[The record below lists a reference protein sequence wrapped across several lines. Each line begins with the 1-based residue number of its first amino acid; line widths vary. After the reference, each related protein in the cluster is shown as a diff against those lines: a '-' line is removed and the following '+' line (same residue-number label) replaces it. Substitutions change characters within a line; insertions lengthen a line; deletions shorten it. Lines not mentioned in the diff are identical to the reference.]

1 MFKRVL
7 VAIGV
12 GLLVGSSAEAGV
24 TRLRVERRET
34 VLAGKPF
41 GAAGPYEKLIGTV
54 HFALDPALP
63 QNQGLVDLRL
73 APRNAQ
79 GLVEFSA
86 DFYLLKPVDPAR
98 GNGRLF
104 YEAGNRGTKRIL
116 PVFQNAT
123 NSADPATAEEFGNG
137 ALMQQGFSLL
147 WMGWQWDV
155 PEGRMRM
162 EIPIATENGQPIT
175 GWVRGNFIPGANAT
189 SASVADRG
197 HLAYPVVD
205 PASPEHRMIMRT
217 LPTDTPKE
225 IARTTWRFT
234 GPGTVTL
241 DRGFEAG
248 LIYDVI
254 YRARDPRVVGVG
266 LAGTRDIVSF
276 FKHATAAEGN
286 PIPFDSAQGKPG
298 ITLAIGWGVSQTGR
312 FLRHFVYEGFNEDE
326 RGRIVFDGL
335 FDQVGGAGRGSFNH
349 RFGQQ
354 SRDQLQHF
362 NILYPVDMF
371 PFTDADQT
379 DPETGVTDG
388 LLRRATRSNT
398 VPKFFHLLTDSEYFN
413 RAGSL
418 VHTDVT
424 GTHDLAPPPTSRI
437 YFIASAPH
445 IVGAFPPAPYADPD
459 FVGRADMNTLVY
471 TPTVRALFRAL
482 DRWVSEGV
490 EPPAS
495 RYPLLADGTLTAVE
509 ASGWP
514 AIPGYA
520 RPNSPMTTYRL
531 DFGPEWSK
539 GIVTKEPPGI
549 GKAFIARVPAVD
561 EAGNDRAGIRLP
573 EIAVPLAT
581 HTGWNYRRPTI
592 GAPDRLASEIGSYLP
607 LPRTRADRERTGDS
621 RKSIA
626 ERYASRED
634 YIGRISLAAVALV
647 DEGFLLA
654 EDVPAVIQRAQVH
667 FDWVRR

>member
-1 MFKRVL
+1 MRPLLLPLL
-7 VAIGV
+7 VAVCLSWPLDAG
-12 GLLVGSSAEAGV
+12 AGV
-24 TRLRVERRET
+24 VRLRIERREV
-34 VLAGKPF
+34 VLSGRPF
-41 GAAGPYEKLIGTV
+41 GAAGPYEKLVGKV
-54 HFALDPALP
+54 DFALDPALP
-63 QNQGLVDLRL
+63 QNEAIVDLSR

-86 DFYLLKPVDPAR
+86 DFYLLKPVDPGR

-104 YEAGNRGTKRIL
+104 YEAGNRGTMRIL
-116 PVFQNAT
+116 STFQNAT
-123 NSADPATAEEFGNG
+123 NSADPATDAEFGNG
-137 ALMQQGFSLL
+137 ALMRQGFTLL

-155 PEGRMRM
+155 PAGRMRM
-162 EIPIATENGQPIT
+162 DIPIATDNGSTIT
-175 GWVRGNFIPGANAT
+175 GWVRGNFIPGANWT
-189 SASVADRG
+189 TASIADRG
-197 HLAYPVVD
+197 HQAYPVVD
-205 PASPEHRMIMRT
+205 PESAEHRLLVRT
-217 LPTDTPKE
+217 LPTDTPRE
-225 IARTTWRFT
+225 IPRNRWRFT

-241 DRGFEAG
+241 DGGFEAG
-248 LIYDVI
+248 RIYDVV

-266 LAGTRDIVSF
+266 LAGTRDLISF
-276 FKHATAAEGN
+276 FKHADEAGGN
-286 PIPFDSAQGKPG
+286 PMPG
-298 ITLAIGWGVSQTGR
+298 IRFAIGWGVSQTGR
-312 FLRHFVYEGFNEDE
+312 FLRHFVYQGFNEDE
-326 RGRIVFDGL
+326 RGRQVFDGL

-388 LLRRATRSNT
+388 LLARATRSRT

-418 VHTDVT
+418 THTDVT
-424 GTHDLAPPPTSRI
+424 GTRDVEPPPTSRL

-445 IVGAFPPAPYADPD
+445 IVGAFPPAPFGDAD
-459 FVGRADMNTLVY
+459 FVGQADMNPLVY
-471 TPTVRALFRAL
+471 TPAIRALFRAL
-482 DRWVSEGV
+482 DAWVVEGKA
-490 EPPAS
+490 PPPS
-495 RYPLLADGTLTAVE
+495 RYPRLSDGTLTTVE

-514 AIPGYA
+514 TIPGFP
-520 RPNSPMTTYRL
+520 RPTSPMTTYRL
-531 DFGPEWSK
+531 DFGPEWPTGVVS
-539 GIVTKEPPGI
+539 IEPPRI
-549 GKAFIARVPAVD
+549 GKAFVSLVPAVD
-561 EAGNDRAGIRLP
+561 EAGNSRAGIRLP

-607 LPRTRADRERTGDS
+607 LPRTKADRERTGDS
-621 RKSIA
+621 RRSIE

-634 YIGRISLAAVALV
+634 YLGRIALAAVVLE

-654 EDVPAVIQRAQVH
+654 EDVAGVIRRAAAH
-667 FDWVRR
+667 YDWLVKGGH